1 MTLQLEK
8 LVNKGL
14 GRPLNED
21 ELTAVKWWVSVLS
34 SGKNEYYRD
43 NLMKGMITIGNI
55 KQICLDFAEHQHDDN
70 WIKSVILS
78 EQIKDEE
85 FRRGLRG
92 RYSRYK

>member
-21 ELTAVKWWVSVLS
+21 ELTAVNWWVSVLCFS
-34 SGKNEYYRD
+34 KNEYYRD
-43 NLMKGMITIGNI
+43 TLMKSMIIIGNI

-70 WIKSVILS
+70 WIQLVRLS
-78 EQIKDEE
+78 EQRKDEE
-85 FRRGLRG
+85 LVRRLRSYP
-92 RYSRYK
+92 R